1 MKKKYVIYVEDA
13 EVSRKVTDSLFR
25 AGFTACTGDK
35 SIDWSKPYVFNSF
48 IVVNVDLCGFYFI
61 ALDEIFVRDGT
72 QAYPVEDWGSLVK
85 YSAGSIISDPFQLD
99 GATKPEKT
107 HVIDGKEISE
117 STIKTA
123 LSQLFNE

>member
-1 MKKKYVIYVEDA
+1 MKKYVTHVRDE
-13 EVSRKVTDSLFR
+13 EERKAVIAAIEK
-25 AGFTACTGDK
+25 AGFETYGGASYTQECLFFGAEKILQQSDVGYAIRTATKKGD
-35 SIDWSKPYVFNSF
+35 VF
-48 IVVNVDLCGFYFI
+48 IE
-61 ALDEIFVRDGT
+61 A
-72 QAYPVEDWGSLVK
+72 ED
-85 YSAGSIISDPFQLD
+85 IISDPFQLD